1 MITIYK
7 IIDFKGFNHGTYST
21 DVSLIERKEQII
33 NKFITKSHVTGN
45 YQFKQLLQFYQ
56 EKGEDFIKLI
66 ELQKLNSIAEED
78 LKIMIKAYNKRANI
92 DNFNLKETLEV
103 EDIKG
108 KRLRFRENWKKYS
121 RPTIITDSNNEI
133 LNTLSVDLKIDIGE
147 VQDIIKYYSLFT
159 IENMKQNKST
169 RIPIIGSFKTKKKI
183 RRSELDRE
191 LVREHNT
198 KLDKKYEQIQKQM
211 LEDID
216 FEDYICN

>member
-1 MITIYK
+1 MINVYK

-45 YQFKQLLQFYQ
+45 YQFKQLLEFYQ
-56 EKGEDFIKLI
+56 EKGEEFINLVL
-66 ELQKLNSIAEED
+66 LQELNSIDDED

-92 DNFNLKETLEV
+92 DNFNLKESLEV
-103 EDIKG
+103 ENVKG

-121 RPTIITDSNNEI
+121 RPTIITDNNNEI
-133 LNTLSVDLKIDIGE
+133 LNTLSKDLKVDIGE
-147 VQDIIKYYSLFT
+147 VEDIIKYYSLFT

-191 LVREHNT
+191 LVKEFDL
-198 KLDKKYEQIQKQM
+198 KKDKKYEAIQKQM

>member
-45 YQFKQLLQFYQ
+45 YQFKQLLEFYQ
-56 EKGEDFIKLI
+56 EKGEEFINLVL
-66 ELQKLNSIAEED
+66 LQELNSIDDED

-92 DNFNLKETLEV
+92 DNFNLKESLEV
-103 EDIKG
+103 ENVKG

-121 RPTIITDSNNEI
+121 RPTIITDNNNEI
-133 LNTLSVDLKIDIGE
+133 LNTLSKDLKVDIGE
-147 VQDIIKYYSLFT
+147 VEDIIKYYSLFT

-191 LVREHNT
+191 LVKEFDL
-198 KLDKKYEQIQKQM
+198 KKDKKYEAIQKQM